1 MPLNGEY
8 ALSPEG
14 FVRDMTVKILET
26 GTTDNVDWGGRPVI
40 LLTVR
45 GAKSGKLRRVPLM
58 RVEHAG
64 AFALVASDG
73 GAPTHP
79 AWYHNL
85 KAEPLVELQ
94 DGTETYDY
102 RARELIGSERTIW
115 WERAVAAYPV
125 YAELERKT
133 TRVIPVLKLEK
144 S

>member
-1 MPLNGEY
+1 
-8 ALSPEG
+8 
-14 FVRDMTVKILET
+14 MTVKILET
-26 GTTDNVDWGGRPVI
+26 GTTDSVNWDGSPVI

-94 DGTETYDY
+94 DGIETNDY
-102 RARELIGSERTIW
+102 RARELVGSERAIW
-115 WERAVAAYPV
+115 WERGVAAYPI

-133 TRVIPVLKLEK
+133 TRVIPVLILEK
-144 S
+144 V

>member
-8 ALSPEG
+8 IPGPEG

-26 GTTDNVDWGGRPVI
+26 GTTDSVDWGGRPVI

-102 RARELIGSERTIW
+102 RARELAGSERAIW
-115 WERAVAAYPV
+115 WERAMAAYPV

-133 TRVIPVLKLEK
+133 TRVIPVLILEK
-144 S
+144 P